1 MNTIS
6 MIDVLTENGV
16 MVQEGV
22 VLASDVTVKHHMIDN
37 SLSIS
42 YTDNNNCLQTTARDI
57 STGYNLIKNTDGNIM
72 GILPKQE
79 DSWYL
84 FWNN

>member
-6 MIDVLTENGV
+6 MIDTLTEHGT
-16 MVQEGV
+16 MVKEGHV
-22 VLASDVTVKHHMIDN
+22 IGFDVTVKHHMIDN
-37 SLSIS
+37 SLSID
-42 YTDNNNCLQTTARDI
+42 YVDTNNCRQTTARDI
-57 STGYNLIKNTDGNIM
+57 TTGYSLIKDSNNNIM
-72 GILPKQE
+72 GVLPKQE